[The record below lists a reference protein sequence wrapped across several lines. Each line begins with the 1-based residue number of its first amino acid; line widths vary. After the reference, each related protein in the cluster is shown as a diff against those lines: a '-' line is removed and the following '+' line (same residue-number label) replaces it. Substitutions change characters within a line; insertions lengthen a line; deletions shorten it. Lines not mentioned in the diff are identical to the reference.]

1 MIERV
6 CLHLLVEN
14 FVELLANLLSPGI
27 CDQQA
32 GNHSP
37 KCFL

>member
-1 MIERV
+1 MIEPV
-6 CLHLLVEN
+6 CVRLLVEN

-32 GNHSP
+32 GNRSP
-37 KCFL
+37 QAFT